1 MAVQDGATEEWG
13 ERFDDSTIET
23 ERDPASGEQAASG
36 SQTPGEGAEPAGKK
50 RRPEAPAGKAPAGK
64 HKKGGTTGVRK
75 VKSSS
80 SHLAILKSKHEK
92 AKTNMTSLIDLIT
105 NEAHAEAWGWANS
118 EPYLRSLRKADTDMR
133 TILSENEFAQQ
144 YWSGVDLKQQYGAQE
159 YENQCGALVSIV
171 ESVIDKMA
179 GEIAII
185 HSDQARRQ
193 KTTAKKT

>member
-1 MAVQDGATEEWG
+1 MAVQDGASEEWG
-13 ERFDDSTIET
+13 ERFDDANIET
-23 ERDPASGEQAASG
+23 EGDLASGELAASG
-36 SQTPGEGAEPAGKK
+36 SQTPGEGAEPASRK
-50 RRPEAPAGKAPAGK
+50 RRQEPAGKAPASK
-64 HKKGGTTGVRK
+64 NKKGGATGTKK

-105 NEAHAEAWGWANS
+105 NEAHVESWGWANS

-144 YWSGVDLKQQYGAQE
+144 YWSGVDLKQQYAAQE

-185 HSDQARRQ
+185 HGDQNRRQ
-193 KTTAKKT
+193 KTAAKKT